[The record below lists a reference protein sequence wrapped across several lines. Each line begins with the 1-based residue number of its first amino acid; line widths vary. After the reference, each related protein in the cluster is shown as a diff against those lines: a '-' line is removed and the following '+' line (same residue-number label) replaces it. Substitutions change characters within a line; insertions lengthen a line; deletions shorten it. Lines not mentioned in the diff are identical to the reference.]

1 MKRTGK
7 LMVLSSVTVAL
18 VVSGSVSAGAL
29 GARGVATASA
39 HGAPDTA
46 RGRPVSVV
54 HLRALSAREVAA
66 ELRGD
71 EDGAWDVGAV
81 HYGVD
86 TYRVVYRTV
95 DPKGRPTT
103 ASGLLA
109 FPRNGERRLRTVSF
123 THGTE
128 LFKGDVAS
136 VSSEVW
142 SQAPALTYASAGFA
156 VVLPDYLGLGL
167 GLGPGRQQWMDIP
180 SETATALNLLRAAD
194 SYAPTIGRQLGRD
207 VLITGFSQGASA
219 APGLARALQEG
230 ADPRFRV
237 AALAPVSGAYAFRD
251 VGLPALLD
259 GLADPKDGVVYT
271 ALALVS
277 FNRLHHVYDSPG
289 EVFRAPYS
297 RTIEGLLDGTHT
309 GQEVVA
315 RTPDTVDELLTAH
328 GRALLAHPTGGPT
341 AALRVTDGVCTDWTP
356 RAPVRLYYAEGDEQ
370 AVNGN
375 SEHCQASFRA
385 RGVEAPLV
393 DLGTPDYGGSR
404 HLGSRRAATAAVV
417 RWFASL
423 S

>member
-1 MKRTGK
+1 MNRTGK
-7 LMVLSSVTVAL
+7 MMALSSVTVAL
-18 VVSGSVSAGAL
+18 VVSGSVSAGAV
-29 GARGVATASA
+29 GAGAAPAAAVHGV
-39 HGAPDTA
+39 PDTA
-46 RGRPVSVV
+46 RGRLVSVV
-54 HLRALSAREVAA
+54 HLRTLSAPQVAA
-66 ELRGD
+66 ELRSD
-71 EDGAWDVGAV
+71 EDGAWDAGVV
-81 HYGVD
+81 RHGVD

-123 THGTE
+123 AHGTE
-128 LFKGDVAS
+128 LYKGDVGS
-136 VSSEVW
+136 VSTEVW

-167 GLGPGRQQWMDIP
+167 GPGRQQWMDVP
-180 SETATALNLLRAAD
+180 SETTTALDLLRAAD
-194 SYAPTIGRQLGRD
+194 SYAPAVGRQLGRD

-219 APGLARALQEG
+219 ALGLARALQEG
-230 ADPRFRV
+230 ADPQFRV
-237 AALAPVSGAYAFRD
+237 RASAPVSGAYAFRD
-251 VGLPALLD
+251 VALPALLD
-259 GLADPKDGVVYT
+259 GRADPKDGVIYT

-309 GQEVVA
+309 GQEVMA
-315 RTPDTVDELLTAH
+315 RTPDTVDELLTAR
-328 GRALLAHPTGGPT
+328 GRALLAHPTGGLA
-341 AALRVTDGVCTDWTP
+341 AALRITDGVCTGWTP
-356 RAPVRLYYAEGDEQ
+356 HAPVRLYYAEGDEQ

-385 RGVEAPLV
+385 RGVEVPLI

-404 HLGSRRAATAAVV
+404 HLGSQRAATAAIV
-417 RWFASL
+417 RWFTSL
-423 S
+423 R

>member
-1 MKRTGK
+1 MNRTGK

-18 VVSGSVSAGAL
+18 VVSGSVSAGAV
-29 GARGVATASA
+29 GAGAVPAASA
-39 HGAPDTA
+39 HGAPGTA

-54 HLRALSAREVAA
+54 HLRTLSAREVAA

-71 EDGAWDVGAV
+71 EDGAWDAGAV
-81 HYGVD
+81 RYGVD

-95 DPKGRPTT
+95 DPKGRPTN

-109 FPRNGERRLRTVSF
+109 FPRHGERRLRTVSF

-128 LFKGDVAS
+128 LFKSDVAS

-167 GLGPGRQQWMDIP
+167 GPGRQQWMDVP
-180 SETATALNLLRAAD
+180 SETTTALDLLRAAD
-194 SYAPTIGRQLGRD
+194 TYAPTIGRQLGRD

-219 APGLARALQEG
+219 ALGLARALQEG

-251 VGLPALLD
+251 VALPALLD
-259 GLADPKDGVVYT
+259 GRADPKDGVIYT

-277 FNRLHHVYDSPG
+277 FNRLHHVYDNPG

-309 GQEVVA
+309 GQEVMA
-315 RTPDTVDELLTAH
+315 RTPGTIDGLLTAH
-328 GRALLAHPTGGPT
+328 GRALLAHPTDGLA

-404 HLGSRRAATAAVV
+404 HLGSQRAATAAVV

>member
-1 MKRTGK
+1 
-7 LMVLSSVTVAL
+7 MVLSSVTVAP
-18 VVSGSVSAGAL
+18 VVSGSVSAGAV
-29 GARGVATASA
+29 GAGAVGTASA

-46 RGRPVSVV
+46 RGRLVSVV
-54 HLRALSAREVAA
+54 HLRTLSAREVAA

-71 EDGAWDVGAV
+71 EDGAWDAGAV
-81 HYGVD
+81 RYGVD

-128 LFKGDVAS
+128 LFKEDVAS

-156 VVLPDYLGLGL
+156 VVLPDYLGP
-167 GLGPGRQQWMDIP
+167 GLGPGRQQWMDVP
-180 SETATALNLLRAAD
+180 SETTTALDLLRAPD

-207 VLITGFSQGASA
+207 VFITGFSQGASA
-219 APGLARALQEG
+219 ALGPARALQEG
-230 ADPRFRV
+230 ADPRFR
-237 AALAPVSGAYAFRD
+237 AAAPAPVSGAYAFRD
-251 VGLPALLD
+251 VALPALLD
-259 GLADPKDGVVYT
+259 GRADPKDGVIYT

-277 FNRLHHVYDSPG
+277 FNRLHHVYDNPG

-309 GQEVVA
+309 GQEVMA

-328 GRALLAHPTGGPT
+328 GRALLAHPTGGPA

-356 RAPVRLYYAEGDEQ
+356 QAPVRLYCAEGDEQ

-404 HLGSRRAATAAVV
+404 HLGSQRAATTAVV
-417 RWFASL
+417 AGSRP
-423 S
+423 

>member
-1 MKRTGK
+1 
-7 LMVLSSVTVAL
+7 MVLSSVTVAL
-18 VVSGSVSAGAL
+18 VMSGSVSAGAV
-29 GARGVATASA
+29 GAGAVVVVSA

-46 RGRPVSVV
+46 RGRLVSVV
-54 HLRALSAREVAA
+54 HLRTLSAREVAA
-66 ELRGD
+66 ELRSD
-71 EDGAWDVGAV
+71 EDGAWDAGAV
-81 HYGVD
+81 RHGVD

-123 THGTE
+123 AHGTE
-128 LFKGDVAS
+128 LFKEDVAS

-167 GLGPGRQQWMDIP
+167 GPGRQQWMDIP
-180 SETATALNLLRAAD
+180 SETTTALDLLRAAD

-207 VLITGFSQGASA
+207 VFITGFSQGASA
-219 APGLARALQEG
+219 ALGLARALQEG

-237 AALAPVSGAYAFRD
+237 KALAPVSGAYAFRD
-251 VGLPALLD
+251 VALPALLD
-259 GLADPKDGVVYT
+259 GHADPKDGVIYT

-297 RTIEGLLDGTHT
+297 GTIEGLLDGTHT
-309 GQEVVA
+309 GQEVMA
-315 RTPDTVDELLTAH
+315 RTPDTVDELLTAR
-328 GRALLAHPTGGPT
+328 GRALLAHPTDGL
-341 AALRVTDGVCTDWTP
+341 ADALRVTDGVCADWTP
-356 RAPVRLYYAEGDEQ
+356 QAPVRLYYAEGDEQ

-404 HLGSRRAATAAVV
+404 HLGSQRAATAAVV

-423 S
+423 G

>member
-1 MKRTGK
+1 MNRTGK
-7 LMVLSSVTVAL
+7 MMVLSSMTVAL
-18 VVSGSVSAGAL
+18 VVSGSVSAGAV
-29 GARGVATASA
+29 GAGAVPAASVHGV
-39 HGAPDTA
+39 PDTA
-46 RGRPVSVV
+46 RGRLVSVV
-54 HLRALSAREVAA
+54 HLRTLSARQVAA

-71 EDGAWDVGAV
+71 EDGAWDAGAV
-81 HYGVD
+81 RYGVD
-86 TYRVVYRTV
+86 TYRVVYRTA

-109 FPRNGERRLRTVSF
+109 FPRSGERRLRTVSF

-167 GLGPGRQQWMDIP
+167 GPGRQQWMDVP
-180 SETATALNLLRAAD
+180 SETTVALDLLRAAD

-219 APGLARALQEG
+219 ALGLARALQEG
-230 ADPRFRV
+230 ADPRFRA
-237 AALAPVSGAYAFRD
+237 AALAPISGAYAFRD
-251 VGLPALLD
+251 VALPALLE
-259 GLADPKDGVVYT
+259 GRADPKDGVIYT
-271 ALALVS
+271 ALAFVD
-277 FNRLHHVYDSPG
+277 FNRLHHVYDNPG

-309 GQEVVA
+309 GQEVMA
-315 RTPDTVDELLTAH
+315 RTPDTIDGLLTRH
-328 GRALLAHPTGGPT
+328 GRALLAHPTGGLAT
-341 AALRVTDGVCTDWTP
+341 ALRITDGVCTGWTP
-356 RAPVRLYYAEGDEQ
+356 QAPVRLYYAENDEQ

-375 SEHCQASFRA
+375 SEHCQALFRA

-393 DLGTPDYGGSR
+393 DLGSPDYGGSR
-404 HLGSRRAATAAVV
+404 HLGSQRAGTAAVV

-423 S
+423 R